1 MFRETVQ
8 RLIDRGFND
17 QFVHA
22 KIAVLDDGS
31 VKVTDMA
38 GCLIADNTALYR
50 HVLNNGDN
58 WRAQM
63 DIALG
68 DVMNTPRLLA
78 ERYAMKV
85 RDMEKAGNITY
96 LQFSNAM
103 E

>member
-1 MFRETVQ
+1 
-8 RLIDRGFND
+8 
-17 QFVHA
+17 
-22 KIAVLDDGS
+22 
-31 VKVTDMA
+31 MA

-85 RDMEKAGNITY
+85 SDKEEPNNITY
-96 LQFSNAM
+96 PRLSNAI
-103 E
+103 EWWVCACNCNLV